1 MLKIYGDAPE
11 TVSVSIV
18 IVPADVLG
26 DAAKSSG
33 TNGSRYVNVR
43 KPVTLWTFVDKLYLK
58 SSTPRIFIG
67 VPVVKEWSAAVV
79 TVMIEVGVV
88 PSPDWID
95 AILIGSDPNAPT
107 ISNSGLCGEKP
118 VVLEGNLSVVSINL
132 AVLLNAFDN
141 LL

>member
-1 MLKIYGDAPE
+1 M
-11 TVSVSIV
+11 
-18 IVPADVLG
+18 LG

-58 SSTPRIFIG
+58 SSTPLTLIG
-67 VPVVKEWSAAVV
+67 VPVVSVWSAAVV
-79 TVMIEVGVV
+79 TVIIDVGVV

-118 VVLEGNLSVVSINL
+118 VVLAGNLSWVSINL
-132 AVLLNAFDN
+132 ATLLKAFDN

>member
-1 MLKIYGDAPE
+1 M
-11 TVSVSIV
+11 
-18 IVPADVLG
+18 IVPAEVLG
-26 DAAKSSG
+26 DAARSSG
-33 TNGSRYVNVR
+33 TKGSRYVKVLN
-43 KPVTLWTFVDKLYLK
+43 PVTFWTFVDKLYLK
-58 SSTPRIFIG
+58 SSTPLILMG

-79 TVMIEVGVV
+79 TVIIDVGVV
-88 PSPDWID
+88 PSPDLID
-95 AILIGSDPNAPT
+95 AILIGSVPNAPT